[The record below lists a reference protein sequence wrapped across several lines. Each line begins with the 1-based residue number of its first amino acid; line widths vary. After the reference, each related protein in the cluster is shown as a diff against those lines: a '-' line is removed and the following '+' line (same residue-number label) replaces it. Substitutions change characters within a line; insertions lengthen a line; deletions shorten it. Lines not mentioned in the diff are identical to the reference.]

1 MPALSPTEDLEGL
14 EESPT
19 VGMKLGR
26 SKMEVV
32 QNFNLEVGKREP
44 NFKLMPQRLQ
54 HHDIGTFTLRC

>member
-26 SKMEVV
+26 SKVEVM
-32 QNFNLEVGKREP
+32 QNFNPEVRRREP
-44 NFKLMPQRLQ
+44 NL
-54 HHDIGTFTLRC
+54 